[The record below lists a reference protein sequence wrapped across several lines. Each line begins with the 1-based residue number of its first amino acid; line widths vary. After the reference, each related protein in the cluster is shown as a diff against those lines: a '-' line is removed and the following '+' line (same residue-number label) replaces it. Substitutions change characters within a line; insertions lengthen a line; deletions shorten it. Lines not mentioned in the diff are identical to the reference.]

1 MNCPTTMPPKRTN
14 KKLAKEHDLDE
25 SDVREVREA
34 FDLVAGDS
42 TTIRITAV
50 QSAMSAL
57 GLDVTLE
64 ESKAITAHLT
74 ASLSDSDDN
83 QVPFEMF
90 LDVVA
95 VKMSDRDKASEV
107 DRAFDLFDPTGTG
120 VITLHDLRRIAK
132 TLGEEIKEDDLLSML
147 EEAGNGRGINKTQ
160 FEEVMSRAGMW

>member
-1 MNCPTTMPPKRTN
+1 MPPKRTN

-42 TTIRITAV
+42 STIRISAV
-50 QSAMSAL
+50 PSAMSAL
-57 GLDVTLE
+57 GLDVTAE
-64 ESKAITAHLT
+64 ESRAITEHLKT
-74 ASLSDSDDN
+74 SLSESEHDG
-83 QVPFEMF
+83 VPFEMF

-107 DRAFDLFDPTGTG
+107 DRAFDLFDPNCTGS
-120 VITLHDLRRIAK
+120 ITLHDLRRIAK

-147 EEAGNGRGINKTQ
+147 EEAGNGNGINKAQ
-160 FEEVMSRAGMW
+160 FEEVMGRAGMW